1 MADRAGG
8 NSLTIVARQYYEKLS
23 EGDEAGQPDPE

>member
-8 NSLTIVARQYYEKLS
+8 NFLTTVARQYYEKLA
-23 EGDEAGQPDPE
+23 EGGEAGQPDPE